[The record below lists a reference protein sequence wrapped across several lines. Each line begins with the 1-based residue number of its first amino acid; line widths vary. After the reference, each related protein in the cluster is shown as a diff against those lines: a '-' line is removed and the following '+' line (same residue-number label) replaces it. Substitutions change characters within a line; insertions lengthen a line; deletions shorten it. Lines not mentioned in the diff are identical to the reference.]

1 MYSETSWEFF
11 VCNSFQVYQHF
22 VFTKL
27 DAVHAHTHAHAYTDG
42 DDETQDLSHGNTSCS
57 VVLVPLVLMTEGLG
71 VSYPVPWGS
80 NV

>member
-1 MYSETSWEFF
+1 M
-11 VCNSFQVYQHF
+11 
-22 VFTKL
+22 FTKL
-27 DAVHAHTHAHAYTDG
+27 DAVHAHAYTDG
-42 DDETQDLSHGNTSCS
+42 DDETQDLSHGDTSCS